1 MKRRIRHDF
10 LRLGPSAEIDRGKL
24 AGCMRGPND
33 FADALGD
40 APKAQ
45 CRMNVLSTGTGPEAR
60 LKPKTAKCYAPQF
73 ARAIQNLHVAL
84 T

>member
-1 MKRRIRHDF
+1 
-10 LRLGPSAEIDRGKL
+10 
-24 AGCMRGPND
+24 MRGSNG
-33 FADALGD
+33 FAGALGD

-45 CRMNVLSTGTGPEAR
+45 GRMIVLSTATGPEAR

-84 T
+84 A